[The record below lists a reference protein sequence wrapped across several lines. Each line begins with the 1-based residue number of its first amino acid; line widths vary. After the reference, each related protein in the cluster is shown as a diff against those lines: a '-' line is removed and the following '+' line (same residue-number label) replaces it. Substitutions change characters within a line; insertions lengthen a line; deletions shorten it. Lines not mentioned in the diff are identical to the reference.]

1 MRSFRSYTS
10 TLFADKANNC
20 TSDQHK
26 IIASDKVAQHQN
38 LVISAAGRA
47 FLCLREDLKQVG
59 KSFAGS
65 LAFIITA
72 RPSQTSRQLA
82 PLKASYSHARAEAL
96 ITRLVTRTL
105 KGLKIQDTENRK
117 YYSITKKNQKKN
129 QTTCTCRTS
138 TFEKHPTIMIFYIN
152 VQERLKEHLK
162 SLVMTMVGLHKKNIG
177 FKSVSS
183 FIS

>member
-1 MRSFRSYTS
+1 MRSFRSYTT

-38 LVISAAGRA
+38 LVISSAGRA

-65 LAFIITA
+65 LAIIIIA

-105 KGLKIQDTENRK
+105 EGLKTQDTENRK
-117 YYSITKKNQKKN
+117 YYSITKKKPKKN
-129 QTTCTCRTS
+129 TNNMHMQDKYIREAPYHYDLLYQCPRKTQGAPEEPGNDHGR
-138 TFEKHPTIMIFYIN
+138 PT
-152 VQERLKEHLK
+152 
-162 SLVMTMVGLHKKNIG
+162 
-177 FKSVSS
+177 
-183 FIS
+183 

>member
-1 MRSFRSYTS
+1 MM
-10 TLFADKANNC
+10 
-20 TSDQHK
+20 
-26 IIASDKVAQHQN
+26 
-38 LVISAAGRA
+38 
-47 FLCLREDLKQVG
+47 
-59 KSFAGS
+59 
-65 LAFIITA
+65 
-72 RPSQTSRQLA
+72 
-82 PLKASYSHARAEAL
+82 
-96 ITRLVTRTL
+96 RLVTRTL

-117 YYSITKKNQKKN
+117 YYSITKKKK
-129 QTTCTCRTS
+129 CTCRTS